1 MTNDLL
7 HWGKHPQLVFE
18 SVNEYY
24 RALGHLT
31 NGKAYSISYEYNKK
45 NGSYSDAC
53 RIHILSQATN
63 VPQAFE
69 NKRTTNGRI
78 NCNDYVNNLKENH
91 NFVQSGNVF
100 SCNFN
105 DVLSTVP
112 NEYITDF
119 ISGFE
124 ESCVSKTIKS
134 VCYITEA
141 IKVEGKRLRVMPQ
154 PAKTTTRT
162 VRNPNTKKTKSG
174 KRDYIAQ
181 YIHDFEVGEAGEA
194 LVYKHECEIIEQAK
208 KKGEIDK
215 SIFVKWVSREDDSLG
230 YDILS
235 YDINKKEPRY
245 IEVKTTTC
253 SKNTPFYISEN
264 ELKFSETNKEQYCIY
279 RVYGLKND
287 SSDQVNFFIINGY
300 IKEQE
305 NFVVSKENY
314 NIVSV
319 RRETNL

>member
-1 MTNDLL
+1 MAKDLL
-7 HWGKHPQLVFE
+7 HWGKPPQLIFE
-18 SVNEYY
+18 SANEYY

-31 NGKAYSISYEYNKK
+31 NSKAYSVSYEYNKK

-53 RIHILSQATN
+53 RIHKLSSASN
-63 VPQAFE
+63 IPQAFK
-69 NKRTTNGRI
+69 NKLKTNRI
-78 NCNDYVNNLKENH
+78 NCNKYVNNLMENH
-91 NFVQSGNVF
+91 GFVQSGNVF
-100 SCNFN
+100 ICSFN
-105 DVLSTVP
+105 DVLATVP

-119 ISGFE
+119 IKGFE
-124 ESCVSKTIKS
+124 EACVQEKTKS
-134 VCYITEA
+134 ICYITEA
-141 IKVEGKRLRVMPQ
+141 IKVEGKHLRVMPQ
-154 PAKTTTRT
+154 PTKTTTRT
-162 VRNPNTKKTKSG
+162 VKNPKTNKPKSG

-194 LVYKHECEIIEQAK
+194 LVYKHEYEIIEQAK
-208 KKGEIDK
+208 KKGQIDK
-215 SIFVKWVSREDDSLG
+215 SIFVKWVSREDDSKG

-235 YDINKKEPRY
+235 YDIDKKEPKY

-264 ELKFSETNKEQYCIY
+264 ELQFSETHKEQYCIY

-287 SSDQVNFFIINGY
+287 SSEQVNFFIINGY
-300 IKEQE
+300 IKDQE